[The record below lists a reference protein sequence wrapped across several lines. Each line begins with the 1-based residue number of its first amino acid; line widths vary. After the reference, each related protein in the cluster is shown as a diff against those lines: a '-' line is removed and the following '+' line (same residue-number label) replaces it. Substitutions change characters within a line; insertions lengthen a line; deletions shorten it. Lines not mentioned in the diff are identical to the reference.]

1 MNQQTKRTSGFTLV
15 ELLIVIVVI
24 SILATISIVSYT
36 GVQARARATKA
47 KMNAASVK
55 KVAEAYYAQ
64 NNAYP
69 TASSHFRSGII
80 TLPSTVLLLT
90 SGSLSGSNGE
100 DSIMYRYVGTAP
112 NATGACVLFWDFAP
126 SGGGAAAVSS
136 PSFLGTA
143 TSANCSA
150 SLGQFPSA

>member
-1 MNQQTKRTSGFTLV
+1 MKRSGKTTGFTLV

-64 NNAYP
+64 SNTYP
-69 TASSHFRSGII
+69 TANSHFRSGLI
-80 TLPSTVLLLT
+80 TLPSDILLLT
-90 SGSLSGSNGE
+90 SGSLSRSNGE
-100 DSIMYRYVGTAP
+100 TTVGYRYVGSAS
-112 NATGACVLFWDFAP
+112 NATGACVFYWDFTTEGNSAITY
-126 SGGGAAAVSS
+126 
-136 PSFLGTA
+136 LGTA
-143 TSANCSA
+143 TSGTC
-150 SLGQFPSA
+150 GYTTGTVPSA